1 MTNLKK
7 VSLLVIALLPLT
19 LFGQQPEHQ
28 KKKYVD
34 SLGRYY
40 QQASLPVYFYVSTS
54 LEEKPTQVLVD
65 NKPEPIYLEGH
76 GTHGLKHHNSA
87 TNKIETFDINA
98 DGLAPITRSTFS
110 GAPTSTKPTMRYYGK
125 GLQIVLK
132 ATDEMS
138 GLEAVYHSLNDGALT
153 KYSPIAPSQE
163 GKNVYSYYAV
173 DHVGNA
179 EKIKT
184 ETFTID
190 LSAPDTY
197 HNFVGISDEKI
208 ISTGSSMYLTSSDS
222 LSGVA
227 STSYHF
233 DKEKPRLYVSGNIAF
248 QYLADGNHTL
258 FYNSIDKVNNIEEE
272 KSFSFY
278 LDKTAPIMSADILG
292 DKFLVGEKVYFSGR
306 TKLKLTAVDNKS
318 GIKDIMY
325 SINSG
330 TFEKYSDPFY
340 LPGKTGFHTVKYYAN
355 DKTSNTSKDN
365 FEHTVG
371 VIYVDLTGPALAH
384 RFDGTTFMKADSLY
398 TSPQSKIVLSAN
410 DPEAGLHHITYKIDG
425 QGEEIKYTGP
435 IAITGVGKHTIDYFG
450 YDNVNNRN
458 SKTFSILVDDQGPSI
473 SNQFSVAAISENKY
487 PSNVS
492 LFLAATD
499 QQVGTLKIV
508 YSIND
513 GKETQYAAPLSG
525 FQKDKQYTVKVTAI
539 DLLGNKTAKEI
550 RFDTGRY

>member
-1 MTNLKK
+1 MTIRRLTF
-7 VSLLVIALLPLT
+7 LLLATLPFT
-19 LFGQQPEHQ
+19 LFGQQPEHK

-54 LEEKPTQVLVD
+54 PDEKPTQVLVD
-65 NKPEPIYLEGH
+65 AKKEPIYLEGH
-76 GTHGLKHHNSA
+76 GVHGLKHHNVK
-87 TNKIETFDINA
+87 TNAIETFDINA
-98 DGLAPITRSTFS
+98 DGIAPVTRSTFS
-110 GAPTSTKPTMRYYGK
+110 GAPAHNSAAMRFYGK
-125 GLQIVLK
+125 GLQIALK

-138 GLEAVYHSLNDGALT
+138 GLEAVYHSLNEGALST
-153 KYSPIAPSQE
+153 YSPVSASQE
-163 GKNVYSYYAV
+163 GKNTYSYYAV
-173 DHVGNA
+173 DNVGNA
-179 EKIKT
+179 EKLKT
-184 ETFTID
+184 ETFTVD

-208 ISTGSSMYLTSSDS
+208 ISTGSSIYLTTSDV

-233 DKEKPRLYVSGNIAF
+233 DKEKPRAYVGGNIPF
-248 QYLADGNHTL
+248 QYLADGNHTIY
-258 FYNSIDKVNNIEEE
+258 YNSVDKVSNTEEE

-318 GIKDIMY
+318 GIKEMMY
-325 SINSG
+325 SINNEP
-330 TFEKYSDPFY
+330 FQKYSDPFY
-340 LPGKTGFHTVKYYAN
+340 LPGKSGFHTVKYYAN
-355 DKTSNTSKDN
+355 DNTANTSNDN
-365 FEHTVG
+365 FQHTVG
-371 VIYVDLTGPALAH
+371 VIYVDLTGPALAN
-384 RFDGTTFMKADSLY
+384 RFEGTTFMKADSLY
-398 TSPQSKIVLSAN
+398 TSPQSKLILSAN
-410 DPEAGLHHITYKIDG
+410 DPESGLKNITYKIDG
-425 QGEEIKYTGP
+425 QGEETKYTTP
-435 IAITGVGKHTIDYFG
+435 ISIANSGKHTIEYFG

-458 SKTFSILVDDQGPSI
+458 SKTIFILVDDQGPAI

-499 QQVGTLKIV
+499 QQIGTQRII

-513 GKETQYAAPLSG
+513 GKETIYAAPLSG
-525 FQKDKQYTVKVTAI
+525 FLKEKQYTVKVIAI
-539 DLLGNKTAKEI
+539 DLLGNKTNKEVK
-550 RFDTGRY
+550 FETGKY